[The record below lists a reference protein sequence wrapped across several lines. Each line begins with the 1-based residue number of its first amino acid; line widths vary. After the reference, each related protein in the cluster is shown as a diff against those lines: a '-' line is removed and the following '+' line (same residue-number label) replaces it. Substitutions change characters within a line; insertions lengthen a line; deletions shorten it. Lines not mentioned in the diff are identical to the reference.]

1 MIGRLQLF
9 LVPGAVA
16 LGATGLLLLAR
27 SVTFRLLRRWSDKG
41 EAAERTFRA
50 LAETLGVPSLYWCV
64 AVGLYVGMALSDLPD
79 RYVFYFNKTV
89 HVILVFSITLA
100 AANLADKMF
109 RAYAQR
115 AAISMSGTALLDVVI
130 KGTILVIGI
139 LVILSMLG
147 VSIAPL
153 LTALG
158 VGGLA
163 VALALQDTLANL
175 FSGFHILVEKSVRV
189 GDFVRIESGQEGYV
203 DDITWRT
210 TRVRML
216 SNSIVV
222 IPNRKMAQSVVV
234 NYSLPDAAVN
244 TAVVVRVDPGA
255 DPERAEQAIADEVNK
270 AIRELSGV
278 IPDQPLSL
286 TFGTGDSF
294 IEFTVSIQVQ
304 RFVDQSGLQ
313 SELRKRLFRRL
324 RQEGMEHPSRRG
336 QREAETKG

>member
-1 MIGRLQLF
+1 MGRLQVL
-9 LVPGAVA
+9 LLPAAVA
-16 LGATGLLLLAR
+16 VGATVLLLLVR
-27 SVTFRLLRRWSDKG
+27 SVTFRLLRRWREKG
-41 EAAERTFRA
+41 ETTERTFRV
-50 LAETLGVPSLYWCV
+50 LAETLGVPSLYWCI
-64 AVGLYVGMALSDLPD
+64 AIGLYVGMALSDLPD

-89 HVILVFSITLA
+89 HVILVFSMTIA

-115 AAISMSGTALLDVVI
+115 VNISMSGTALVEGAI
-130 KGTILVIGI
+130 KGALVIIGLLI
-139 LVILSMLG
+139 ILSMLG

-175 FSGFHILVEKSVRV
+175 FSGFHILVEKSIRV

-210 TRVRML
+210 TRVKML

-234 NYSLPDAAVN
+234 NYSLPN
-244 TAVVVRVDPGA
+244 EVVSTTVAVRVDAGA
-255 DPERAEQAIADEVNK
+255 DPEKAEQVIVDEARNVF
-270 AIRELSGV
+270 EGLPGV
-278 IPDQPLSL
+278 VPGQEPSV

-294 IEFTVSIQVQ
+294 IEFTVSVQVQ
-304 RFVDQSGLQ
+304 RFVEQSRVQ
-313 SELRKRLFRRL
+313 NELRKRFFRRL
-324 RQEGMEHPSRRG
+324 KEENMEYPTRRG
-336 QREAETKG
+336 QSPAGTN